1 MAARSR
7 LPFYLAGVYTL
18 LVLYGS
24 LYPLTGWRDTGA
36 DPLAVLA
43 APWPRY
49 FTSFDLAANALAY
62 LPLGFL
68 WATVVGARL
77 PAIAALL
84 LVVLTGGLLSFG
96 VESVQNY
103 LPSRVP
109 SNVDLVCNTLGVL
122 IGAAAGLRWGRH
134 LLDGGHLH
142 DWRARRFLDGTTG
155 DRGLLLLALWL
166 LAQLNPE
173 TFLFG
178 NGNLRA
184 LLGLPAAFT
193 FDAGHFIEMEM
204 ATVTAHTLA
213 IALIASRLALNHPLL
228 LPGMLVGA
236 AMLVKTFALLL
247 LMQGTLG
254 SGGLAR
260 LTPGTLGGLAL
271 GSVLALWALER
282 PLGERQGLAAMALM
296 LATVLANLM
305 PDNPYLEDSLRVW
318 QQGHFLN
325 FNGLTRLTSS
335 LWPFLALP
343 WLMLSRRNHERHD
356 P

>member
-7 LPFYLAGVYTL
+7 LPFYLAAAYTL
-18 LVLYGS
+18 LALYGS
-24 LYPLTGWRDTGA
+24 LYPLSGWRDTGA
-36 DPLAVLA
+36 DPLTFLGAD
-43 APWPRY
+43 WPRY
-49 FTSFDLAANALAY
+49 FTVFDLGANVLAY

-68 WATVVGARL
+68 WSAVLGARL
-77 PAIAALL
+77 PV
-84 LVVLTGGLLSFG
+84 LVVLALTVLLCGLLSFG
-96 VESVQNY
+96 VEYLQNY

-109 SNVDLVCNTLGVL
+109 SNLDLLSNTAGGLLGTL
-122 IGAAAGLRWGRH
+122 AGLRLAPI
-134 LLDGGHLH
+134 LLDGGRLH
-142 DWRARRFLDGTTG
+142 AWRERRFLSGTTG
-155 DRGLLLLALWL
+155 DRGLLLLGLWL

-178 NGNLRA
+178 NGNLRS
-184 LLGLPAAFT
+184 LLGLPAAFA
-193 FDAGHFIEMEM
+193 FEAGHFIEMEM
-204 ATVTAHTLA
+204 ATVAAHTLA
-213 IALIASRLALNHPLL
+213 IALIASRLARNHPLR
-228 LPGMLVGA
+228 LPGVLIGA

-254 SGGLAR
+254 FAW

-282 PLGERQGLAAMALM
+282 PIGERQALAAMALM

-325 FNGLTRLTSS
+325 FNGLTRLISS

-343 WLMLSRRNHERHD
+343 WLMLSRRDHERHNS
-356 P
+356 